1 MEAQKRKLILDQLDL
16 LGVDYADYKL
26 PDMSDPNV
34 LHIIPVSGGSDSK
47 CMALILSALFPQVR
61 FVFAF
66 TDTKAEEDASYQ
78 EFAQIGEWV
87 GHNVIQ
93 IAPEKGLFDLIDSY
107 NGFLPSGQARYC
119 TRILKLKA
127 LDNWLESKFKGLVD
141 KVNLYIGIRADEDRF
156 TTLSEDGRNENWVN
170 PKYPYLALDMGRS
183 QVYGLLAATAGISPV
198 YKHSSRS
205 GCGCCFFKRAS
216 ERVMQCCEAHNEFM
230 KSGKYEKLSN
240 NDLDKLADSKL
251 YSAITTLNANYFDRM
266 IHNPDILLAK
276 PVSLLTENEA
286 NPTKPIKEKKQATIH
301 NLDLFDSSVNFAADE
316 YDTAYVAVMFL
327 VHPEANNPAF
337 GGSLT
342 GTNGVYFHKIVNY
355 TTTLHGLTRTLN
367 YVFEQILSTAEMYG
381 ETQESMMR
389 NLRIGTYEI
398 KVPKGNLVLDKV
410 DNESYTWAGNG
421 LSYQSI
427 KQNIAQFHWILFRSE
442 QERLLNEYKTVLKS
456 KLAAAKKFIDAEDR
470 VVERH
475 FVLGSVHYDRYK
487 QQKRFMQNMINDD
500 VLNIG
505 QVTWSGMYANI
516 SLDQLPSVLAKARKI
531 DKEKGNNEGQ
541 MACMACSL

>member
-1 MEAQKRKLILDQLDL
+1 MDAIKRKLILDQLDL
-16 LGVDYADYKL
+16 LGVDYANYTL
-26 PDMSDPNV
+26 PDMDNPNV
-34 LHIIPVSGGSDSK
+34 LHIIPISGGSDSK
-47 CMALILSALFPQVR
+47 CMALILSAIFPQVR

-78 EFAQIGEWV
+78 EFDQISEWV
-87 GHNVIQ
+87 GHSVIQ

-119 TRILKLKA
+119 TRILKLKS

-156 TTLSEDGRNENWVN
+156 TTLSEDGRNENWVT
-170 PKYPYLALDMGRS
+170 PKYPYMALDMGRS

-216 ERVMQCCEAHNEFM
+216 ERVMQCCEAHNEFT
-230 KSGKYEKLSN
+230 KAGRYEKLSN
-240 NDLDKLADSKL
+240 NDLDKLANSKL
-251 YSAITTLNANYFDRM
+251 YSAISTVNPRYFDRM

-276 PVSLLTENEA
+276 PVSLLTESEA
-286 NPTKPIKEKKQATIH
+286 NPLKPLKANKRTELH
-301 NLDLFDSSVNFAADE
+301 NLDLFDTSVNYVSDK

-327 VHPEANNPAF
+327 VHPDANNIGL

-367 YVFEQILSTAEMYG
+367 YVYEQILSTAELYG
-381 ETQESMMR
+381 ETQQSLMR

-398 KVPKGNLVLDKV
+398 KVPKGNLILDKV
-410 DNESYTWAGNG
+410 DNDSYTWAGNG

-427 KQNIAQFHWILFRSE
+427 KQNITQLHWILFRSE
-442 QERLLNEYKTVLKS
+442 QERLLNEYKSVLEN
-456 KLAAAKKFIDAEDR
+456 KLAKAKLFDDAEDR
-470 VVERH
+470 MIERH
-475 FVLGSVHYDRYK
+475 FVLNSVHYERYK
-487 QQKRFMQNMINDD
+487 QQKQFMQHMISNEI
-500 VLNIG
+500 LNIG
-505 QVTWSGMYANI
+505 VITWSGMYNNI
-516 SLDQLPSVLAKARKI
+516 ALDQLPSVLAKARKI
-531 DKEKGNNEGQ
+531 DKANGNNEGQ